1 VSENAAVIK
10 IIANHT
16 KEYNE
21 LLKEHNTLLKVHV
34 KSINICAEIE
44 CKRYE
49 LRKENKD
56 LRAVV
61 VRFERD
67 NERLQESLDQA
78 QQEIERLADIIE
90 EWNTGVKSL

>member
-1 VSENAAVIK
+1 MTDNSAVVK
-10 IIANHT
+10 IIAKHT

-49 LRKENKD
+49 LRKENGE
-56 LRAVV
+56 LRKLLKQAESD
-61 VRFERD
+61 RKIA
-67 NERLQESLDQA
+67 QESLDQC
-78 QQEIERLADIIE
+78 QRELMD
-90 EWNTGVKSL
+90 K